1 MLILGLDGGGS
12 KTAALLADDQG
23 QVLGWSQVG
32 GSNYHV
38 LGLEGA
44 YAAVKQAVKG
54 ALQGRSPDASCFSMA
69 AADTPL
75 DFQKLTQKLS
85 ELQLPGIFTLRND
98 VMGIFRA
105 GSRFPYGVGIV
116 CGTGFNAGGISRSGK
131 EIRFPALGGFTG
143 DYGGGGDIAM
153 SGIGAAFRAWDGR
166 GEPTLLQDAVLRAF
180 NAPDFPTLAE
190 YWADRKVTYE
200 HVRHLAPLIFEISTQ
215 GDEVATRIIREQG
228 VELATSAV
236 AMLRKLELIDVDCDV
251 VLGGSLFW
259 GKGDLLLKTVSELV
273 GEKAPKAH
281 VTRIDVPPVVG
292 SVLLALESTGA
303 VPSPDLKAILRQNLP
318 PELQLHIP
326 A

>member
-1 MLILGLDGGGS
+1 MLILGLDGGGT

-32 GSNYHV
+32 GSNYHA
-38 LGLEGA
+38 LGLERA
-44 YAAVKQAVKG
+44 YAAVRQAVEG

-69 AADTPL
+69 SADTPV
-75 DFQKLTQKLS
+75 DFFKLNAKLG
-85 ELQLPGIFTLRND
+85 ELGLPGVFTLRND

-131 EIRFPALGGFTG
+131 EIRFPALGSFTG

-166 GEPTLLQDAVLRAF
+166 GEATLLQDAVLQAF
-180 NAPDFPTLAE
+180 NVPDFPTLAE
-190 YWADRKVTYE
+190 HWADRKVTHD

-215 GDEVATRIIREQG
+215 GDAVATKIIYEQG
-228 VELATSAV
+228 VELATAAL
-236 AMLRKLELIDVDCDV
+236 AMLRRLDLMEVDCDV

-259 GKGDLLLKTVSELV
+259 GKGDLLFTTVHQLVSEA
-273 GEKAPKAH
+273 APYAQ
-281 VTRIDVPPVVG
+281 VNRIDVPPVVG
-292 SVLLALESTGA
+292 ALLLALESTGA
-303 VPSPDLKAILRQNLP
+303 VPAPELKAALRQNLP
-318 PELQLHIP
+318 PELRLQLTI
-326 A
+326 

>member
-38 LGLEGA
+38 LGLENA
-44 YAAVKQAVKG
+44 YAAVKQAVDG
-54 ALQGRSPDASCFSMA
+54 TLQGRLPDAACFSMA
-69 AADTPL
+69 AADTPI
-75 DFQKLTQKLS
+75 DFQKLNQKMT
-85 ELQLPGIFTLRND
+85 ELQLPGVFTLRND

-105 GSRFPYGVGIV
+105 GSRYPYGVGIV

-153 SGIGAAFRAWDGR
+153 TGIGAAFRAWDGR
-166 GEPTLLQDAVLRAF
+166 GEPTMLQEAVLQAF

-190 YWADRKVTYE
+190 YWADRKVTYD
-200 HVRHLAPLIFEISTQ
+200 HVRHLAPLIFEVSTQ
-215 GDEVATRIIREQG
+215 GDTVATKIIYDQG
-228 VELATSAV
+228 VELATSAL
-236 AMLRKLELIDVDCDV
+236 AMLRKLDLMDVDCDV

-259 GKGDLLLKTVSELV
+259 GKGDLLLKTVRQLV
-273 GEKAPKAH
+273 GEKAPQAQ
-281 VTRIDVPPVVG
+281 VNRIDVPPVVG
-292 SVLLALESTGA
+292 AVLLALESTGTI
-303 VPSPDLKAILRQNLP
+303 PSSELKSTLRQNLP
-318 PELQLHIP
+318 PELQLQFS